1 MCVCCDKYYY
11 KQFCII
17 RTKKAQIVHYNTF
30 LDSYRME
37 FGRRYIQLFR
47 DVVCIGCMLVVIVE
61 SVVVAQYNIYYTIL
75 LCYYTGYCL
84 PIDDDDVYYWIM
96 QQLDSL
102 LLVGFLLASAPLT
115 SAFDARF
122 EGCCVDEAD
131 VGCSFFC
138 CSCNSETLTDLWLS
152 SIAYERILLVAVF
165 FWTSC
170 CSGVDFTYAVPRR
183 TFFFVEPSGLV
194 GWWFDDTDDDDDD
207 AILFAI
213 CWTDSSRTVISSL
226 VNPSF
231 FNILCRSRAESSTI
245 PPALPASAPSQ
256 HFKSAVCSS
265 NFQPNW
271 TGGPVYVERIITNN
285 NNRSSK
291 RNNKIK

>member
-1 MCVCCDKYYY
+1 M
-11 KQFCII
+11 F
-17 RTKKAQIVHYNTF
+17 
-30 LDSYRME
+30 
-37 FGRRYIQLFR
+37 
-47 DVVCIGCMLVVIVE
+47 VVIVK

-75 LCYYTGYCL
+75 YYDTILYWL
-84 PIDDDDVYYWIM
+84 LYIDDDDIYYWIM

-102 LLVGFLLASAPLT
+102 LLVGFLLASAPLAL
-115 SAFDARF
+115 AFDTLF
-122 EGCCVDEAD
+122 DGCCVDEAD

-165 FWTSC
+165 SWTSC
-170 CSGVDFTYAVPRR
+170 CAGVAFTYAVPRR

-194 GWWFDDTDDDDDD
+194 GWWWWDDTDDDDD
-207 AILFAI
+207 AILLAI
-213 CWTDSSRTVISSL
+213 CWTDFSRTVISSL

-231 FNILCRSRAESSTI
+231 SNILCRSRADSSTI

-271 TGGPVYVERIITNN
+271 TGGPVCVERIITNN
-285 NNRSSK
+285 NNNISSK
-291 RNNKIK
+291 RNNKIKMAKKRHRANQRSK